1 LFTNSLQDFQSSYGL
16 HIRARN
22 HLQNAHRTESH
33 PRFEGIAAMR
43 LIHDSH
49 SAYVDSRL
57 ERLASGRR
65 RRRLSRQD
73 AGPRPGAQ
81 KDAQAPRK
89 DPVA

>member
-1 LFTNSLQDFQSSYGL
+1 
-16 HIRARN
+16 
-22 HLQNAHRTESH
+22 
-33 PRFEGIAAMR
+33 MK

-65 RRRLSRQD
+65 RRRLRTEN
-73 AGPRPGAQ
+73 AGPRPGAH

-89 DPVA
+89 DSAA

>member
-1 LFTNSLQDFQSSYGL
+1 
-16 HIRARN
+16 
-22 HLQNAHRTESH
+22 
-33 PRFEGIAAMR
+33 MR

-89 DPVA
+89 DAVA